1 MNKWLN
7 LTASVVLAT
16 FLVGCGSNNTTTNTP
31 PVDNTPP
38 AGNTPPADNTPPAG
52 NTPPADTN
60 TTVDNAVA
68 ATKVEF
74 IGMNAP
80 STTDER
86 AQAYSTATARVYTTD
101 TEFKD
106 YNLSYNVLFDVK
118 TKVGTNPNVA
128 GQLYNYN
135 MEPLKDPYNQP
146 LIAETPDANSLLNVD
161 GKLFLISHLEYDW
174 ILSNGVQAYKELD
187 WYSRAPM
194 NMLLTNIAQDANGSL
209 TAVDQKPI
217 NHASVEGGWIFC
229 FASQTPWN
237 THLGGE
243 EDYDLYFTAASGK
256 YSSATN
262 GVKAM
267 TELYWNDTKTAKPYH
282 YGYNQEVE
290 VKADGSYKLNKRY
303 AMGRG
308 TWEMAKVFGDGKTA
322 LYGDDGTNVFSLM
335 FVADTANDLSA
346 GTLYAQKFT
355 QTNIAGSKYAEGT
368 LSWVK
373 LGHATESEI
382 KTLADTLVFDDI
394 FEYLTPAQVDANVS
408 TAGFTAIKAGHS
420 GVEYLKLKAGKE
432 KAAAF
437 LEARR
442 YAALKGATTE
452 WNKME
457 GIAIDEAGKKAYMAI
472 SYQDKG
478 MLADAS
484 FPKDDI
490 KVAKNNCGATYE
502 ITLAGGQ
509 KDTDGKVINSE
520 YVGVSITAPMAL
532 VGEEIKA
539 DVNGNTCNV
548 DKIANTDNIAF
559 SNKMRTLF
567 VGEDSGTHTNN
578 FVWAYNVDTKK
589 LSRLLS
595 VPAGAECTGLQPVDN
610 MNGHAYI
617 MSNSQHHADFTKT
630 TPQALKDALTPKID
644 KFNANFGYIGGMPG
658 LK

>member
-1 MNKWLN
+1 MNKWLS
-7 LTASVVLAT
+7 LAASAVLAT
-16 FLVGCGSNNTTTNTP
+16 SFVACSSDNNDTP
-31 PVDNTPP
+31 I
-38 AGNTPPADNTPPAG
+38 ADNTLPPVV
-52 NTPPADTN
+52 NPPVVDTN
-60 TTVDNAVA
+60 TTVDTAVIA
-68 ATKVEF
+68 KKVEF

-80 STTDER
+80 SAVDEM
-86 AQAYSTATARVYTTD
+86 AQAYSTAKVRVYTTD

-106 YNLSYNVLFDVK
+106 YPLSYNVLFDVK

-161 GKLFLISHLEYDW
+161 GKLFLVSHLEYDW
-174 ILSNGVQAYKELD
+174 ILSNGVQAYKEPD

-194 NMLLTNIAQDANGSL
+194 NMLLTNIAQDASGKL

-217 NHASVEGGWIFC
+217 DHSSVEGGWIFC
-229 FASQTPWN
+229 FGSQTPWN

-243 EDYDLYFTAASGK
+243 EDYDLYFTAASGADEADTI
-256 YSSATN
+256 S

-267 TELYWNDTKTAKPYH
+267 TELYWDNTKTAKPYH

-290 VKADGSYKLNKRY
+290 VKADGSYELNKRY

-335 FVADTANDLSA
+335 FVGDNAGDLSA

-355 QTNIAGSKYAEGT
+355 QTNVAGSPTAEGT

-382 KTLADTLVFDDI
+382 KTLADNLVFEDI
-394 FEYLTPAQVDANVS
+394 FDYLTPAEV
-408 TAGFTAIKAGHS
+408 TAGADKTGYTAIKAGHS

-437 LEARR
+437 LESRR

-457 GIAIDEAGKKAYMAI
+457 GITIDETAKKAYMAI

-484 FPKDDI
+484 FAKDDI

-502 ITLAGGQ
+502 ITLASGQ
-509 KDTDGKVINSE
+509 KDTEGNVINSE
-520 YVGVSITAPMAL
+520 YAGVSIMAPTAL
-532 VGEEIKA
+532 IGQEIA
-539 DVNGNTCNV
+539 VDANGNTCHV

-578 FVWAYNVDTKK
+578 FVWAYNVDTRK

-630 TPQALKDALTPKID
+630 TPTALKEALTPKID

>member
-1 MNKWLN
+1 MNKWLS
-7 LTASVVLAT
+7 LAASAVLAT
-16 FLVGCGSNNTTTNTP
+16 SFVGCDSNNDNTIP
-31 PVDNTPP
+31 PVDNTLPP
-38 AGNTPPADNTPPAG
+38 IDN
-52 NTPPADTN
+52 NI
-60 TTVDNAVA
+60 TVDNAIA
-68 ATKVEF
+68 ATKVVF
-74 IGMNAP
+74 LGMPAP
-80 STTDER
+80 TTEEEMSK
-86 AQAYSTATARVYTTD
+86 AYSAAKVRLYTSE

-106 YNLSYNVLFDVK
+106 YNLSYNILFDVK
-118 TKVGTNPNVA
+118 SKVGSNPHVA
-128 GQLYNYN
+128 GQLYNHN
-135 MEPLKDPYNQP
+135 MEPLKDPYDQP
-146 LIAETPDANSLLNVD
+146 LIAETPDSNSLLNVD
-161 GKLFLISHLEYDW
+161 DKLFLVSHLEYDW
-174 ILSNGVQAYKELD
+174 ILSNGVQAYKEPD

-194 NMLLTNIAQDANGSL
+194 NMLLTNIAQDASGKL

-217 NHASVEGGWIFC
+217 DHSSVEGGWIFC
-229 FASQTPWN
+229 FGSQTPWN

-243 EDYDLYFTAASGK
+243 EDYDLYFTAASG
-256 YSSATN
+256 ADEADTIN

-267 TELYWNDTKTAKPYH
+267 TELYWDNTKTAKPYH

-290 VKADGSYKLNKRY
+290 VKADGSYELNKRY

-335 FVADTANDLSA
+335 FVADKEGDLSA

-355 QTNIAGSKYAEGT
+355 QTNAAGSPTAEGT
-368 LSWVK
+368 LTWVK
-373 LGHATESEI
+373 LGHATEAEI
-382 KTLADTLVFDDI
+382 KSLADTLTFDDI
-394 FEYLTPAQVDANVS
+394 FEYLTPTEVTNGAS
-408 TAGFTAIKAGHS
+408 TAGYTAIKAGHS

-442 YAALKGATTE
+442 YAAMKGATTE

-457 GIAIDEAGKKAYMAI
+457 GITIDETAKKAYMAI

-478 MLADAS
+478 MLADDT

-509 KDTDGKVINSE
+509 KDTDGNPINSE
-520 YVGVSITAPMAL
+520 YVGVSIMAPAGL
-532 VGEEIKA
+532 VGEEITA
-539 DVNGNTCNV
+539 DANGNTCNV
-548 DKIANTDNIAF
+548 NKIANTDNIAF
-559 SNKMRTLF
+559 SSRMRTLF

-595 VPAGAECTGLQPVDN
+595 VPAGAECTGLQVVDN

-630 TPQALKDALTPKID
+630 TPTALKDALAPKID